1 MRKYYL
7 QESEWQGLEEDAG
20 VSLITKY
27 LAVSFTFDLFN
38 IFSLFFLLKMV
49 DWFLSYWSSIETI

>member
-27 LAVSFTFDLFN
+27 LE
-38 IFSLFFLLKMV
+38 I
-49 DWFLSYWSSIETI
+49 IEF